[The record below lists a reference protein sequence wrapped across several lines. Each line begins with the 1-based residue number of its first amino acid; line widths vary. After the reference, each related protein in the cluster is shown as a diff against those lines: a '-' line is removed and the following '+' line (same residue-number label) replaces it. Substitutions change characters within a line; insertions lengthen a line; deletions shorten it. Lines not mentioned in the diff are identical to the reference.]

1 MTDSAD
7 SRPPL
12 DTTKLPDLL
21 GDPIRLAYAVEALAS
36 TDSTNR
42 VVADRARAGAPE
54 GLVVVAEAQTAG
66 RGRLARTWETPP
78 GAALTFSVLLRPKH
92 RPEEWPWLSLLAAIG
107 VARGLTSLG
116 LPGLGVAEVG
126 VKWPNDVLVWD
137 HGVERK
143 VAGLLLERVETDR
156 GPAAVLGIG
165 INIDQTSAELP
176 VPTATSLRLVTEG
189 TVSRLDVLAAVLRAW
204 DDEYVASHSDGH
216 TLRAGYRQW
225 CRTLGQ
231 QVRVELPASAPLVG
245 EAVDIDRFG
254 RLLVR
259 HTEGE
264 TAVAAG
270 DVVHVRPAR

>member
-176 VPTATSLRLVTEG
+176 VPTTPTAGREVGCMTR
-189 TVSRLDVLAAVLRAW
+189 R
-204 DDEYVASHSDGH
+204 VAPS
-216 TLRAGYRQW
+216 
-225 CRTLGQ
+225 
-231 QVRVELPASAPLVG
+231 VPVIG
-245 EAVDIDRFG
+245 EAPVRFSVRWRRG
-254 RLLVR
+254 R
-259 HTEGE
+259 
-264 TAVAAG
+264 
-270 DVVHVRPAR
+270 ARSSRRRLGARG